1 MNETA
6 SVGELLSPSYKISLV
21 LLSYVL
27 AVVGS
32 FIALTAARRIRFGEQ
47 GVSFFNLLAASTAL
61 GGIGVWSMHFTGML
75 ALNLGMASGYS
86 MLETVVS
93 LIAAIGATAAA
104 LAYVAKDPGSS
115 RRILLAGALLGLG
128 VAVMHYLGMFGMR
141 FPGFIVWSKE
151 LIALSVVIAMVA
163 ASAALWLAFRTG
175 SVGLRLVAALV
186 MGVAVCSMHYTGMAA
201 ADFVC
206 TSSPAERFSTM
217 QGFLVISAADLPALT
232 GILAV
237 GMSLMIAYEQWLQK
251 AFDRPHAT

>member
-1 MNETA
+1 MSATVSA
-6 SVGELLSPSYKISLV
+6 GELLSPSYKVSLV
-21 LLSYVL
+21 LLSYIL

-32 FIALTAARRIRFGEQ
+32 FIALTAARRIRYGEQ
-47 GVSFFNLLAASTAL
+47 GVSLFNLLAASTAL

-104 LAYVAKDPGSS
+104 LAYVAKDPGST
-115 RRILLAGALLGLG
+115 RRILLAGSLLGLG

-141 FPGFIVWSKE
+141 FPGYIVWSWE

-163 ASAALWLAFRTG
+163 ASAALWLAFRTR
-175 SVGLRLVAALV
+175 SMTLRLVAALV
-186 MGVAVCSMHYTGMAA
+186 MGAAVCSMHYTGMAA

-206 TSSPAERFSTM
+206 TSPPNERFSTL
-217 QGFLVISAADLPALT
+217 QGFLVISASNLPALT
-232 GILAV
+232 GIFAV

-251 AFDRPHAT
+251 VFDRPHVT